1 MVIAVITVGVMQ
13 TSIYQIVVVIA
24 VWNEW
29 MSASIMSALTCN
41 GGADIGVIGADCNHM
56 LIIVPLVRVVQMS
69 VMQIIHVPVVKNAN
83 VPTMLAVDM
92 RMGFVNR
99 MRHRSDSFPP
109 GRLIRRACVCHLQY
123 TERYARVN
131 QGWATSV
138 DLESGV
144 QGRGTEERGNN
155 GA

>member
-1 MVIAVITVGVMQ
+1 MCIIRASTSQVWLSPIAADAHLYHSHRTMVIAVITVGVVQ

-24 VWNEW
+24 MWNEW

-92 RMGFVNR
+92 RMRFVNR
-99 MRHRSDSFPP
+99 MRHHSGSFPP
-109 GRLIRRACVCHLQY
+109 GRLIRRACVCHLPVY
-123 TERYARVN
+123 
-131 QGWATSV
+131 
-138 DLESGV
+138 
-144 QGRGTEERGNN
+144 
-155 GA
+155 